1 MGKCIKSKGLR
12 RPSLVPS
19 SRKLKRLVFV
29 VAAALEYTGV
39 LRAVTYVI
47 QDDQRVPLTIE
58 SPASQFFYA
67 FSCSCAYD
75 MNAVSHVR
83 HDIGSKVLLFFLLFG
98 AGAWPFVYIAGPSEF
113 ARC

>member
-1 MGKCIKSKGLR
+1 
-12 RPSLVPS
+12 VPS

-58 SPASQFFYA
+58 SPASQFFYMH
-67 FSCSCAYD
+67 FL
-75 MNAVSHVR
+75 VR
-83 HDIGSKVLLFFLLFG
+83 VPIYERG
-98 AGAWPFVYIAGPSEF
+98 
-113 ARC
+113 